1 MRGGIKEKERFIRNQ
16 EEYYKRKQQERD
28 AESEKVKGTLNDKIE
43 RLGVWI
49 EEGVKFRR
57 HQEDY
62 YKWKQQ
68 ERDAVSE
75 KEKGAFSDV
84 IKRLEQRV
92 AISKQEKSALND
104 KILIQ
109 QKQIEERDT
118 TIRNREEYYKR
129 MQERAAI
136 RESNLTGVINR
147 LHKQAEEID
156 RFIRGIL
163 LKDEAAR
170 KRR

>member
-1 MRGGIKEKERFIRNQ
+1 M
-16 EEYYKRKQQERD
+16 
-28 AESEKVKGTLNDKIE
+28 KGTLNDKIE

-49 EEGVKFRR
+49 AEGEKFRR

-129 MQERAAI
+129 MQ
-136 RESNLTGVINR
+136 
-147 LHKQAEEID
+147 D
-156 RFIRGIL
+156 
-163 LKDEAAR
+163 
-170 KRR
+170 